1 MVEWFFP
8 FKCNYEKDKCWET
21 TRYFSHFLHGTP
33 KRQTVWKK
41 QDARRHWSL
50 APTRELARQIQLEA
64 TLTTTTG
71 EKKSKTKVK
80 VGGLMQHPRVV
91 DGKKLPH
98 LVLVLSPSKMEAWKT
113 IRLPFKKLFLF
124 RGHVNLRGVLYVFVA
139 GMRMVLHM
147 SKVLHCLWGLSSSKR
162 GSVMIWPSVFLE
174 PPYFPLAIWKCPT
187 TRSDGVC
194 EMVVSLSRL
203 FKEIE

>member
-1 MVEWFFP
+1 MKRTNAGRQRDIFHVSFMVLLNVKR
-8 FKCNYEKDKCWET
+8 FKKK
-21 TRYFSHFLHGTP
+21 TRRPQAL
-33 KRQTVWKK
+33 V
-41 QDARRHWSL
+41 L

-147 SKVLHCLWGLSSSKR
+147 SKVLHCL
-162 GSVMIWPSVFLE
+162 
-174 PPYFPLAIWKCPT
+174 
-187 TRSDGVC
+187 
-194 EMVVSLSRL
+194 
-203 FKEIE
+203 